1 MQVSWV
7 KSARPYLVRAGI
19 ALLFVIGGLVWAGT
33 GLPIAREQEW
43 GDRIP
48 RIGGA
53 LVVLVAGVIA
63 VRATSRGIRKTFV
76 EQIGDARGAGLS
88 FLVKMVGYLLVI
100 VSVLGTLGTNPGGL
114 LLGGAITGVVIGIAA
129 QQTLGNL
136 FAGIVLLINRPFTVG
151 EHVVMRSGP
160 LNGEYEGRVTDMTLF
175 YVRMETANGPVLLP
189 NSGVLAAS
197 IGPGA
202 RAKKEEEKLEEEE
215 AEEKQPSPQ
224 SGGVP
229 TGEGSERAGP

>member
-1 MQVSWV
+1 MQDSWV
-7 KSARPYLVRAGI
+7 KSARPYLVRAGV

-33 GLPIAREQEW
+33 SPHITRAQEW
-43 GDRIP
+43 EDRIP

-100 VSVLGTLGTNPGGL
+100 VTVLGTLGTNPGGL

-151 EHVVMRSGP
+151 EDIVMRSGP
-160 LNGEYEGRVTDMTLF
+160 LSGEYEGRVTDMTLF

-189 NSGVLAAS
+189 NSGVLASA

-202 RAKKEEEKLEEEE
+202 RAKKEEEEPEEEE
-215 AEEKQPSPQ
+215 EPSPQ
-224 SGGVP
+224 AGGVT
-229 TGEGSERAGP
+229 TGEGSERAGA

>member
-33 GLPIAREQEW
+33 SPHITRAQEW
-43 GDRIP
+43 EDRIP

-100 VSVLGTLGTNPGGL
+100 VTVLGTLGTNPGGL

-151 EHVVMRSGP
+151 EDIVMRSGP
-160 LNGEYEGRVTDMTLF
+160 LSGEYEGRVTDMTLF

-189 NSGVLAAS
+189 NSGVLASA

-202 RAKKEEEKLEEEE
+202 RAKKEEEEPEEEE
-215 AEEKQPSPQ
+215 EPSPQ
-224 SGGVP
+224 AGGVT
-229 TGEGSERAGP
+229 TGEGSERAGA